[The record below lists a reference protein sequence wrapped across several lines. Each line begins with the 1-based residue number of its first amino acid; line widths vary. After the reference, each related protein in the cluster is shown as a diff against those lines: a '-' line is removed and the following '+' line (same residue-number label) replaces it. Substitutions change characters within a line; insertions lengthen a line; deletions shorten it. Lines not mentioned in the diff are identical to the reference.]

1 MAENVL
7 SRKQEPWMAV
17 SCAPD
22 VCKTPMGSSTPP
34 VPYSVVSRLDTSLDA
49 SEDVHANDGRVQKHD
64 RTVMPTTE
72 GDEPGSAKGV
82 VSGTVG
88 QQSWSQEHSPSVRVN
103 AQPVVRHGD
112 RAQMNGDKPAQDKAD
127 KKARYRCRKEQIEA
141 GKNSGDPATQKAAE
155 RFERNTV
162 AAEKAA
168 LSDHAYNPSKPAP
181 TGWRDITEDR
191 EALARYGL
199 TPGDLEGSRP
209 EATRLYEPDPDV
221 FGGDQRPTVAF
232 RGTQGGA
239 DWKNNF
245 AQGLNIESPYYRDAV
260 RVGNTLG
267 GSVDYTG
274 HSLGGGLAS
283 AAATAG
289 GSQGWT
295 FNAAG
300 LHSGTVTGYGGTERP
315 ADIAAYRVDDEL
327 LTGLQEQGWKGTRL
341 AYRVG
346 GLWGAVAKIGLS
358 ALMPN
363 AVGKKHDLP
372 GSSFDPYHRHL
383 MPDVIKGIERQKQ
396 EDQRKIAAKTGKK
409 C

>member
-1 MAENVL
+1 
-7 SRKQEPWMAV
+7 MAV

-34 VPYSVVSRLDTSLDA
+34 VPYNVVSRLAPALDA
-49 SEDVHANDGRVQKHD
+49 SENVHANDGRAQMHG
-64 RTVMPTTE
+64 RTVMPATE

-88 QQSWSQEHSPSVRVN
+88 QQSWSQTHSPSVLVN
-103 AQPVVRHGD
+103 GHPVVRHD
-112 RAQMNGDKPAQDKAD
+112 DLAQMNGDKAAQDRAD
-127 KKARYRCRKEQIEA
+127 KRARYKCRKEQIEA
-141 GKNSGDPATQKAAE
+141 GKNSDDPATREAAA
-155 RFERNTV
+155 RFERNTI

-168 LSDHAYNPSKPAP
+168 LSGHAYDPSKPVP
-181 TGWRDITEDR
+181 TGWRDISDDP

-199 TPGDLEGSRP
+199 TPGDLDGSRP
-209 EATRLYEPDPDV
+209 GATRLYEPDPDV

-232 RGTQGGA
+232 RGTENGA
-239 DWKNNF
+239 DWQNNL

-267 GSVDYTG
+267 SSVDYTG

-289 GSQGWT
+289 GSRGWT

-300 LHSGTVTGYGGTERP
+300 LNAGTVTGYGGTERP
-315 ADIAAYRVDDEL
+315 ADIEAYRVQDEV
-327 LTGLQEQGWKGTRL
+327 LTGFQEQGWKGTL
-341 AYRVG
+341 AAWAAG
-346 GLWGAVAKIGLS
+346 GLWGALAKVGLS
-358 ALMPN
+358 AVMPD
-363 AVGKKHDLP
+363 AVGTKYDLP
-372 GSSFDPYHRHL
+372 ASSLDPYNRHL
-383 MPDVIKGIERQKQ
+383 MPDVISGIEKQKQ
-396 EDQRKIAAKTGKK
+396 ADQRKIAETTGKR

>member
-34 VPYSVVSRLDTSLDA
+34 VPYNVVSRLAPALDA
-49 SEDVHANDGRVQKHD
+49 SENVHANGGRAQMHA

-88 QQSWSQEHSPSVRVN
+88 QQSWSQTHSPSVLVN
-103 AQPVVRHGD
+103 AHPVVRHD
-112 RAQMNGDKPAQDKAD
+112 DLAQMNGDKAAQDRAD
-127 KKARYRCRKEQIEA
+127 KRARYQCRKEQIEA
-141 GKNSGDPATQKAAE
+141 GKNSDDPATREAAA
-155 RFERNTV
+155 RFERSTI

-168 LSDHAYNPSKPAP
+168 LSGHTYDPSKPAP
-181 TGWRDITEDR
+181 TGWRDVSDDP

-199 TPGDLEGSRP
+199 TPGDLDGSRP
-209 EATRLYEPDPDV
+209 GATRLYEPDPDV

-232 RGTQGGA
+232 RGTENGA
-239 DWKNNF
+239 DWQNNF
-245 AQGLNIESPYYRDAV
+245 AQGLNVESPYYRDAV

-267 GSVDYTG
+267 NSVDYTG

-289 GSQGWT
+289 GSRGWT

-300 LHSGTVTGYGGTERP
+300 LNAGTVTGYGGTERP
-315 ADIAAYRVDDEL
+315 ADIEAYRVQDEV
-327 LTGLQEQGWKGTRL
+327 LTGAQEQGWKSTLL
-341 AYRVG
+341 AFSVG
-346 GLWGAVAKIGLS
+346 GLWGALAKVGLS
-358 ALMPN
+358 AVMPD
-363 AVGKKHDLP
+363 AVGTKYTLP
-372 GSSFDPYHRHL
+372 PSSLDPYNRHL
-383 MPDVIKGIERQKQ
+383 MPDVINGIEKQKQ
-396 EDQRKIAAKTGKK
+396 EDQRKIAEKTGKR

>member
-34 VPYSVVSRLDTSLDA
+34 VPYNVVSRLAPALDA
-49 SEDVHANDGRVQKHD
+49 SENVHANLGRVQKHD

-72 GDEPGSAKGV
+72 GDEPGTATGV

-112 RAQMNGDKPAQDKAD
+112 MAQMNGDKAAQDRAD
-127 KKARYRCRKEQIEA
+127 KAARYRCRKEQIAE
-141 GKNSGDPATQKAAE
+141 GKKSQDPATREAAE
-155 RFERNTV
+155 RFERNNI

-168 LSDHAYNPSKPAP
+168 LSEHVYDPSRPAP
-181 TGWRDITEDR
+181 TGWRDISDDP

-199 TPGDLEGSRP
+199 TPGDLDGSRP
-209 EATRLYEPDPDV
+209 DATRLYEPDPDV

-239 DWKNNF
+239 DWQNNF
-245 AQGLNIESPYYRDAV
+245 AQGLNMDSPYYRDAV

-267 GSVDYTG
+267 SSVDYTG

-283 AAATAG
+283 AAATAAG
-289 GSQGWT
+289 AQGWT

-300 LHSGTVTGYGGTERP
+300 LNAGTVTRYGGTERP
-315 ADIAAYRVDDEL
+315 TDIAAYQVQDEA
-327 LTGLQEQGWKGTRL
+327 LTGLQEQGWKGT
-341 AYRVG
+341 AAAFAAG
-346 GLWGAVAKIGLS
+346 GLWGALAKIGLS
-358 ALMPN
+358 ALAPD
-363 AVGKKHDLP
+363 AVGTRHQLP
-372 GSSFDPYHRHL
+372 ASSLDPYNRHL
-383 MPDVIKGIERQKQ
+383 MPDVLKGIERQKQ
-396 EDQRKIAAKTGKK
+396 EDQRKIAEKTGKV

>member
-34 VPYSVVSRLDTSLDA
+34 VPYNVVSRLAPALDA
-49 SEDVHANDGRVQKHD
+49 SEDVHANDGRVQKHAM
-64 RTVMPTTE
+64 TVMPTTE

-88 QQSWSQEHSPSVRVN
+88 QQSWSQTHSPSVLVN
-103 AQPVVRHGD
+103 SHPVVRHD
-112 RAQMNGDKPAQDKAD
+112 DLAQMNGDKAAQDKAD
-127 KKARYRCRKEQIEA
+127 KRARYLCRKEQIEA
-141 GKNSGDPATQKAAE
+141 GKNSGDPATREAAE

-168 LSDHAYNPSKPAP
+168 LSGHAYDPSKPAP
-181 TGWRDITEDR
+181 TGWRDISDDP

-199 TPGDLEGSRP
+199 TPGDLDGSRP
-209 EATRLYEPDPDV
+209 DATRLYEPDPDV

-232 RGTQGGA
+232 RGTEGGA
-239 DWKNNF
+239 DWKNNL
-245 AQGLNIESPYYRDAV
+245 AQGLNMDSPYYRDAV

-267 GSVDYTG
+267 SSVDYTG

-289 GSQGWT
+289 GSRGWT

-300 LHSGTVTGYGGTERP
+300 LNPGTVTGYGGTERP
-315 ADIAAYRVDDEL
+315 ADIAAYRVQDEV
-327 LTGLQEQGWKGTRL
+327 LTGFQEQGWKGTL
-341 AYRVG
+341 AAWAAG
-346 GLWGAVAKIGLS
+346 GLWGALAKVGLS
-358 ALMPN
+358 AVMPD
-363 AVGKKHDLP
+363 AVGTKYDLP
-372 GSSFDPYHRHL
+372 ASSLDPYNRHL
-383 MPDVIKGIERQKQ
+383 MPDVINGIEKQKQ
-396 EDQRKIAAKTGKK
+396 EDQRKIAEKTGKR

>member
-1 MAENVL
+1 
-7 SRKQEPWMAV
+7 MAV
-17 SCAPD
+17 SCVPD

-34 VPYSVVSRLDTSLDA
+34 VPYNVVSRLSPALDA
-49 SEDVHANDGRVQKHD
+49 SADVYANTGRVQKHD

-72 GDEPGSAKGV
+72 GDEPGAAKGV

-103 AQPVVRHGD
+103 DQPVVRHD
-112 RAQMNGDKPAQDKAD
+112 DKAQMNGDKAAQDKAD
-127 KKARYRCRKEQIEA
+127 KRARYECRKEQIAE
-141 GKNSGDPATQKAAE
+141 GKRSQDPATREAAE
-155 RFERNTV
+155 RFERNNV

-168 LSDHAYNPSKPAP
+168 LSQHVYDPSQPAP
-181 TGWRDITEDR
+181 TGWRDISDDPD
-191 EALARYGL
+191 ALARYGL
-199 TPGDLEGSRP
+199 TPDDLDGSRP
-209 EATRLYEPDPDV
+209 DATRLYEPDPDV

-232 RGTQGGA
+232 RGTEGGA
-239 DWKNNF
+239 DWKNNL
-245 AQGLNIESPYYRDAV
+245 AQGLNLESPYYRDAV

-267 GSVDYTG
+267 GSVDYAG

-300 LHSGTVTGYGGTERP
+300 LNAGTVSRYGGTERP
-315 ADIAAYRVDDEL
+315 ADIAAYRVRDEV
-327 LTGLQEQGWKGTRL
+327 LTGMQEQGWKGTL
-341 AYRVG
+341 AAFAVG
-346 GLWGAVAKIGLS
+346 GLWGALGKIGLS
-358 ALMPN
+358 ALMPD
-363 AVGKKHDLP
+363 AVGARHELP
-372 GSSFDPYHRHL
+372 ASSFDPYNRHL

-396 EDQRKIAAKTGKK
+396 EDQRKIAAATGKV

>member
-7 SRKQEPWMAV
+7 SRKQDPWMAV

-34 VPYSVVSRLDTSLDA
+34 VPYNVVSRLAPALDA
-49 SEDVHANDGRVQKHD
+49 SADVRANAGRVHKHD

-88 QQSWSQEHSPSVRVN
+88 QQSWSQEHSPSVR
-103 AQPVVRHGD
+103 ADGLPVVRHDD
-112 RAQMNGDKPAQDKAD
+112 RAQMNGDKAAQDKAD
-127 KKARYRCRKEQIEA
+127 KAARYACRKEQIAE
-141 GKNSGDPATQKAAE
+141 GKKSQDPATRDAAE
-155 RFERNTV
+155 RFERNNV

-168 LSDHAYNPSKPAP
+168 LSQHAYDPSKPPP
-181 TGWRDITEDR
+181 TGWRDISDDP
-191 EALARYGL
+191 EALARYGV
-199 TPGDLEGSRP
+199 TPGDLDGSRP
-209 EATRLYEPDPDV
+209 DATRLYEPDPDV

-232 RGTQGGA
+232 RGTEGGA
-239 DWKNNF
+239 DWKNNI

-289 GSQGWT
+289 GSRGWT

-300 LHSGTVTGYGGTERP
+300 LNAGTVTGYGGTERP
-315 ADIAAYRVDDEL
+315 ADIAAYRVQDEV
-327 LTGLQEQGWKGTRL
+327 LTGAQEQGWKGTL
-341 AYRVG
+341 AAFAVG
-346 GLWGAVAKIGLS
+346 GFWGAAAKIALS
-358 ALMPN
+358 ALMPD
-363 AVGKKHDLP
+363 AVGERRTLP
-372 GSSFDPYHRHL
+372 ASSFDPYHRHL
-383 MPDVIKGIERQKQ
+383 MPDVLKGIERQKQ
-396 EDQRKIAAKTGKK
+396 EDQQRIAEKTGKV